1 MMHKKKSGVANR
13 AWNLLRLALLWAR
26 KGGPFKHGLMLDL
39 RLFPKFLKTGLIGQS
54 STQRAAI
61 YYGERELSFDDT
73 PIIPVKMH
81 RPSSLRFR
89 LPRIPCIIPPVDFD
103 YNFNFD
109 DNKDFL
115 SRYKF
120 EYDEGRKSFSNG
132 GDDDDDENC
141 EVCEDEG
148 IDAKAE
154 QFIAK
159 FYEQMRMQRQQYH
172 LISDEIDGT
181 CAKAN
186 PYSTPGRDPTSGY
199 FFSAP
204 SSPMQ
209 YLVLSCTFPPPP
221 SSQPTTTAFYSTN
234 SSTMSGSID
243 FDSSNFSPNA
253 SIPNESMMS
262 ADELFLNGQIRP
274 MKLSSH
280 LQTLAPVL
288 DLEVEDEQ
296 DKQKGNII
304 KDSYCENRQDLVTRE
319 RDLSSRS
326 ISLHR
331 KTRSMSRLRT
341 EQFFWQDDNAFE
353 SKQADEN
360 KKGGTPPIDTTL
372 SCSSSSSSSGCNS
385 KKWIFLKDLLHRSKS
400 EGGGNNKDKFL
411 PNITF
416 SPVKEKKLASS
427 SISPFSFSSRDDKD
441 KNRMHTEKHKGN
453 KQVRMKNGV
462 AAKPANGAMAKRASA
477 HELHY
482 TANRAQAEEM
492 KKKTYLPYRQG
503 LLGCL
508 GFSSKGY
515 GAVNGFTKTLNPVS
529 SR

>member
-1 MMHKKKSGVANR
+1 
-13 AWNLLRLALLWAR
+13 
-26 KGGPFKHGLMLDL
+26 
-39 RLFPKFLKTGLIGQS
+39 
-54 STQRAAI
+54 
-61 YYGERELSFDDT
+61 
-73 PIIPVKMH
+73 
-81 RPSSLRFR
+81 
-89 LPRIPCIIPPVDFD
+89 
-103 YNFNFD
+103 
-109 DNKDFL
+109 
-115 SRYKF
+115 
-120 EYDEGRKSFSNG
+120 
-132 GDDDDDENC
+132 
-141 EVCEDEG
+141 
-148 IDAKAE
+148 
-154 QFIAK
+154 
-159 FYEQMRMQRQQYH
+159 
-172 LISDEIDGT
+172 
-181 CAKAN
+181 
-186 PYSTPGRDPTSGY
+186 
-199 FFSAP
+199 
-204 SSPMQ
+204 
-209 YLVLSCTFPPPP
+209 
-221 SSQPTTTAFYSTN
+221 
-234 SSTMSGSID
+234 MSGSID
-243 FDSSNFSPNA
+243 FDFSSNFSPHS

-262 ADELFLNGQIRP
+262 ADELFFNGQIRP

-296 DKQKGNII
+296 DKQNGNII
-304 KDSYCENRQDLVTRE
+304 KDSYCENRQDSVTRE

-331 KTRSMSRLRT
+331 KTRLMSRLRT

-360 KKGGTPPIDTTL
+360 KKGVTPPIDKTL
-372 SCSSSSSSSGCNS
+372 SCSSLSSRSSSSGSNS
-385 KKWIFLKDLLHRSKS
+385 KKWIFLKDLLHRSIG
-400 EGGGNNKDKFL
+400 EGGGNNKAKFW

-427 SISPFSFSSRDDKD
+427 SLSPFSFSSRDDKD

-462 AAKPANGAMAKRASA
+462 AAKPANGMAKPASA

-492 KKKTYLPYRQG
+492 KKRTYLPYRQG

>member
-1 MMHKKKSGVANR
+1 MNKPFLTKQCPKPSKS
-13 AWNLLRLALLWAR
+13 
-26 KGGPFKHGLMLDL
+26 
-39 RLFPKFLKTGLIGQS
+39 T
-54 STQRAAI
+54 ST
-61 YYGERELSFDDT
+61 
-73 PIIPVKMH
+73 
-81 RPSSLRFR
+81 
-89 LPRIPCIIPPVDFD
+89 
-103 YNFNFD
+103 
-109 DNKDFL
+109 
-115 SRYKF
+115 
-120 EYDEGRKSFSNG
+120 
-132 GDDDDDENC
+132 
-141 EVCEDEG
+141 
-148 IDAKAE
+148 
-154 QFIAK
+154 
-159 FYEQMRMQRQQYH
+159 YH

-181 CAKAN
+181 CAN
-186 PYSTPGRDPTSGY
+186 PYPTPGRDPTSGY
-199 FFSAP
+199 YFSAP

-209 YLVLSCTFPPPP
+209 YFVLSTFPPFP
-221 SSQPTTTAFYSTN
+221 SSKPTTAAFYSTD

-243 FDSSNFSPNA
+243 FDFSSNFSPNA
-253 SIPNESMMS
+253 SISMPNESMMS

-296 DKQKGNII
+296 DKQNSNII
-304 KDSYCENRQDLVTRE
+304 KDSYCENRQDSVTRE
-319 RDLSSRS
+319 RDLCSRS

-341 EQFFWQDDNAFE
+341 EQLFWQDDNAFE

-372 SCSSSSSSSGCNS
+372 SGSSSSSRSSSSGGNS

-400 EGGGNNKDKFL
+400 EGGGNNKDKFW
-411 PNITF
+411 PSITF

-462 AAKPANGAMAKRASA
+462 AAKPANGGMAKRASA

-492 KKKTYLPYRQG
+492 KKRTYLPYRQG

>member
-1 MMHKKKSGVANR
+1 
-13 AWNLLRLALLWAR
+13 
-26 KGGPFKHGLMLDL
+26 
-39 RLFPKFLKTGLIGQS
+39 
-54 STQRAAI
+54 
-61 YYGERELSFDDT
+61 
-73 PIIPVKMH
+73 
-81 RPSSLRFR
+81 
-89 LPRIPCIIPPVDFD
+89 
-103 YNFNFD
+103 
-109 DNKDFL
+109 
-115 SRYKF
+115 
-120 EYDEGRKSFSNG
+120 
-132 GDDDDDENC
+132 
-141 EVCEDEG
+141 
-148 IDAKAE
+148 
-154 QFIAK
+154 
-159 FYEQMRMQRQQYH
+159 
-172 LISDEIDGT
+172 
-181 CAKAN
+181 
-186 PYSTPGRDPTSGY
+186 
-199 FFSAP
+199 
-204 SSPMQ
+204 
-209 YLVLSCTFPPPP
+209 
-221 SSQPTTTAFYSTN
+221 
-234 SSTMSGSID
+234 MSGSID
-243 FDSSNFSPNA
+243 FDFSSNFSPNA

-262 ADELFLNGQIRP
+262 ADELFFNGQIRP

-296 DKQKGNII
+296 DKQNGNII
-304 KDSYCENRQDLVTRE
+304 KDSYCENRQDSVTRE

-331 KTRSMSRLRT
+331 KTRSMSR
-341 EQFFWQDDNAFE
+341 QFFWQDDNAFE

-372 SCSSSSSSSGCNS
+372 SCSSSSSGSNS

-400 EGGGNNKDKFL
+400 EGGGNKKDKFW

-416 SPVKEKKLASS
+416 SPAKEKKLASS
-427 SISPFSFSSRDDKD
+427 SISPFSFPSRDDKD

-462 AAKPANGAMAKRASA
+462 AAKPANGMAKRASA

-492 KKKTYLPYRQG
+492 KKRTYLPYRQG